1 MGCCVHVATLIY
13 YLSYAKNREKRIP
26 GEQLNDIFVNI
37 HNLEASNQPK
47 YIRRKRGLKETSSS
61 SDEDTDT
68 ESTEYQKSSL
78 NVTDRSV
85 EDELISEE
93 SDFELMDK
101 NEANT
106 IAESLDFSGFSRQNN
121 IINLNEFNRHI
132 PQWSAVIKYQ
142 NIEDVYVTDTC
153 TIDYYLFA
161 LWALSLMDKSF
172 LNNIPNIEH
181 SDELKNIVSNINM
194 LKWNEAKQSFIVEV
208 LKLKT
213 KIVRKNI
220 SLFGSEYNFIF
231 FPFRMFQIHDVFQEC
246 TESCSQNGIRL
257 SFEVGNTS
265 IMLRKKD
272 KSKEKVFWYSADV
285 EKCRM
290 CKTQI
295 KNELRF
301 RNNPNFLFIEN
312 DLKSRICSHELP
324 KIISFNQ
331 NLRFRF
337 FCSTIFKRDISHFLG
352 VYEINHSLYLIDD
365 LKKNCVLFTEEN
377 EFYDLN
383 ISFSLYYLIQNK

>member
-1 MGCCVHVATLIY
+1 MT
-13 YLSYAKNREKRIP
+13 
-26 GEQLNDIFVNI
+26 F
-37 HNLEASNQPK
+37 
-47 YIRRKRGLKETSSS
+47 
-61 SDEDTDT
+61 
-68 ESTEYQKSSL
+68 
-78 NVTDRSV
+78 
-85 EDELISEE
+85 
-93 SDFELMDK
+93 
-101 NEANT
+101 
-106 IAESLDFSGFSRQNN
+106 
-121 IINLNEFNRHI
+121 
-132 PQWSAVIKYQ
+132 
-142 NIEDVYVTDTC
+142 
-153 TIDYYLFA
+153 
-161 LWALSLMDKSF
+161 
-172 LNNIPNIEH
+172 
-181 SDELKNIVSNINM
+181 
-194 LKWNEAKQSFIVEV
+194 
-208 LKLKT
+208 
-213 KIVRKNI
+213 
-220 SLFGSEYNFIF
+220 
-231 FPFRMFQIHDVFQEC
+231 FQEC
-246 TESCSQNGIRL
+246 TQTCSQNGIRL

-383 ISFSLYYLIQNK
+383 ISFSLYYLIQ